1 MAKRHSTE
9 YRRQVVAAYDQ
20 ARRDGAPVGKAAL
33 LAGGSHSVSV
43 IEHWREVLADADGV
57 DGPRQ
62 IAKRR
67 QCLRCRRAFRS
78 TWAGERICGRCKG
91 GHALDGLP
99 DAWGATATVSVADRG

>member
-9 YRRQVVAAYDQ
+9 YRRNVVARYDQ
-20 ARRDGAPVGKAAL
+20 ARASGAPVGQAAL
-33 LAGGSHSVSV
+33 LAGGGHSVSV
-43 IEHWREVLADADGV
+43 INDWRSMLADADGV

-67 QCLRCRRAFRS
+67 ACLRCRRAFRS

-99 DAWGATATVSVADRG
+99 DSWGSTATVGVAD

>member
-1 MAKRHSTE
+1 MPAKFTDQ

-33 LAGGSHSVSV
+33 LAGGGHSVSV
-43 IEHWREVLADADGV
+43 IEHWREVLADDSD

-67 QCLRCRRAFRS
+67 ACLRCRRDFRS
-78 TWAGERICGRCKG
+78 TWSGERICGRCKG
-91 GHALDGLP
+91 GEHYDGLP
-99 DAWGATATVSVADRG
+99 AGWGQTATLSVADRD